1 MKLLLE
7 NTTLGHDQEEKY
19 KDSQFKKSLE
29 ERVLKQTGYIGVAT
43 IRALSLA
50 QCAAKKKKKK
60 KKRVLK
66 DAKVSIKSETFLV
79 SPVQAL
85 SRRSGMRIPVF
96 TQSQTE
102 PESAQHMI
110 KVKPNVLTVIC

>member
-1 MKLLLE
+1 MASPYERRTHCIVILRVKLLLE

-50 QCAAKKKKKK
+50 QCAAKKKKEKK
-60 KKRVLK
+60 NKNK
-66 DAKVSIKSETFLV
+66 
-79 SPVQAL
+79 
-85 SRRSGMRIPVF
+85 
-96 TQSQTE
+96 
-102 PESAQHMI
+102 
-110 KVKPNVLTVIC
+110 